1 MKTIECIFF
10 AVLFLFPFITSSEE
24 TTLPT
29 ETGTEVILETSHF
42 GQREVTHSR
51 TKIMKQENRVRMEE
65 TIDVGGEE
73 KFTGV
78 SIYDGQSTW
87 TISQEG
93 RKKGEGFRCYPWT
106 YPLDE
111 ETSVRSGKLE
121 GRDVRIVD
129 AERGRL
135 YLDPE
140 EDIILLDERGKYKI
154 YYRDYSLVEGVGY
167 IPRTIEK
174 INQRGDLIMKTELM
188 KVEHFKTFS
197 NDVFDPDKVEVD
209 IAPERRDVPD

>member
-10 AVLFLFPFITSSEE
+10 AVLFLFPFITSSKE

-29 ETGTEVILETSHF
+29 EAGTEVILETSHF

-73 KFTGV
+73 KFTGI
-78 SIYDGQSTW
+78 SIYDGHSTS
-87 TISQEG
+87 TISSEG
-93 RKKGEGFRCYPWT
+93 REKSEGFRGYPWT
-106 YPLDE
+106 YPLNE

-129 AERGRL
+129 VERGRL

-174 INQRGDLIMKTELM
+174 MDQRGDLIMKTELK

-197 NDVFDPDKVEVD
+197 NDTFDPDKVEVY
-209 IAPERRDVPD
+209 IAPERRDVPN